1 MLLVALVDH
10 LGAAFERFLDD
21 PLHGLAGVLR
31 PQLHQF
37 AIRTV
42 LAVGDQLRYEVG
54 DVGRVARGQVDAAA
68 RVALRD
74 GLRFLLKQR
83 HLRAR
88 LEGRQ
93 RGRHA

>member
-1 MLLVALVDH
+1 MTHFTAS
-10 LGAAFERFLDD
+10 
-21 PLHGLAGVLR
+21 PGVLR
-31 PQLHQF
+31 PQLYQF

-54 DVGRVARGQVDAAA
+54 DVGRVAGGQVDAAA

-88 LEGRQ
+88 LEADSAAGTPD
-93 RGRHA
+93 APAPMTTTS